1 MTPLSRGGVLSRFKS
16 ALREGRM
23 GFPGL
28 PPGVPPLPPHP
39 PLGGLDT
46 VYSYFLGV
54 MFNEVINSAP
64 ILIYLGPLDKFI

>member
-1 MTPLSRGGVLSRFKS
+1 
-16 ALREGRM
+16 M

-28 PPGVPPLPPHP
+28 P
-39 PLGGLDT
+39 LGGTPPPPWGVYT